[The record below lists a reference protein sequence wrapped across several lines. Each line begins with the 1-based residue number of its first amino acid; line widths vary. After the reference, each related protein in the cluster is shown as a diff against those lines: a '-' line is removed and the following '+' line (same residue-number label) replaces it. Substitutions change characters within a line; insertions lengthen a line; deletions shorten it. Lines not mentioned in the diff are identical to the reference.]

1 MKDGRG
7 TDEYINKS
15 EMATRLGVTA
25 RTIDSWMAI
34 GLLPYRK
41 LGRLVRFDWAEVREH
56 LKSQTRSAV
65 ARPVRQPGEG
75 IAGML
80 RQLAAEIRKEAA
92 RIR

>member
-15 EMATRLGVTA
+15 EMATRLGVTV

-41 LGRLVRFDWAEVREH
+41 LGRLVRFDWGEVTEH
-56 LKSQTRSAV
+56 LKARS
-65 ARPVRQPGEG
+65 RPVIVKPAPQAGGG
-75 IAGML
+75 IAQSL
-80 RQLAAEIRKEAA
+80 RERAAQIRRAET
-92 RIR
+92 RP